1 MKRLSINDIAKASLR
16 TGKRAYLSLAIG
28 IFLSIFL
35 VTSMFFGV
43 QGIYLAQERVRQEK
57 NGRQEIILMENEVT
71 DERLMSERH
80 FAELGHAYVTA
91 EIAETGKYIGYY
103 DETAQDILSLRCME
117 GRMPEK
123 PGEIA
128 LERSVIE
135 QQRMKAEVGD
145 RVTLALKPVDGAAE
159 EREFILVGILNERS
173 ERLETDPMS
182 LFESIEHPSQI
193 PAAVIHPDEPQF
205 ATGRVSMIRILT
217 ISEWCSLEEVI
228 LAWTRLSN
236 GARGNLFDDFYVYD
250 SGITMRT
257 HDLEG
262 LTTVYLTN
270 YLSVQSILV
279 ILMAISL
286 LIACGVGIAQ
296 AMNGR
301 LAHRSEEVGLLRAVG
316 ATKRQIRRIFGREA
330 WILMLLITPFAV
342 AAGCAAVWM
351 IAKVWPEQVLFRMNG
366 MLLAPVILLSAGCIL
381 LFSRI
386 PLYRASA
393 IMPMSVLRDT
403 AVLRKAKRIQPK
415 KQFRA
420 QNLISG
426 RMLRL
431 YPSRQIGSMVL
442 VLLMLICVM
451 LTGYISWID
460 AGGVYKNEQA
470 AFLLWGS
477 TPPRG
482 SGSFEYVHVVPRND
496 LTEQDL
502 AQIESL
508 PKVESVR
515 SVMESQRILLKMD
528 EAHEYFRS
536 EIKKVWHLM
545 DESYQ
550 VIMGDGRP
558 FDYGDYVREAKQEHE
573 QMQQFVATEQLL
585 IPYELRAYTLTEQQ
599 AEMLNLYAAEGE
611 VNLEALDAGRE
622 VLVVAPDLYWYQ
634 TKWGTFNYSED
645 EPDKY
650 LARVE
655 NDAFFAGQQLD
666 FIQIYCDENNV
677 PDNYYQTSE
686 VQVAELADVFEGR
699 VRVGAVLNHHQEIAE
714 LGLPHDVMY
723 ILTTEKGLKAMG
735 LERGWIQEVKISLS
749 GEVDR
754 ETEQY
759 IEERLEVISM
769 RGSGYRP
776 VNYLEAIRE
785 EEQRKWQMILSFG
798 CMALIFLVVSI
809 SLIAGNVTRRIRA
822 DERMIGML
830 RAVGADR
837 RVLRGCYS
845 RQIAVSVLTALGS
858 GWLIACI
865 AVPLLQSQIRMLG
878 GALPT
883 SLALMTAFAGLC
895 AAACFGALNRT
906 ISVVTERSIVENI
919 REL

>member
-43 QGIYLAQERVRQEK
+43 QGIFLAQEKERHEN
-57 NGRQEIILMENEVT
+57 NGCQDIILMENPVT
-71 DERLMSERH
+71 DERLMSDGH

-91 EIAETGKYIGYY
+91 EIDETGKYIGYY

-128 LERSVIE
+128 LERRLIE
-135 QQRMKAEVGD
+135 QQRMEIEVGD
-145 RVTLALKPVDGAAE
+145 RVTLPLRPVDGAAE
-159 EREFILVGILNERS
+159 EREFTLVGILNERS
-173 ERLETDPMS
+173 ERLNTSE
-182 LFESIEHPSQI
+182 EYPSQI
-193 PAAVIHPDEPQF
+193 PAAVIHPDEPLF
-205 ATGRVSMIRILT
+205 ATGRVSMIRIMT
-217 ISEWCSLEEVI
+217 ISEKYSPKATI
-228 LAWTRLSN
+228 LAWTRLPDGS
-236 GARGNLFDDFYVYD
+236 RGNLFNDFYVYD
-250 SGITMRT
+250 SGIMMRAYYVD
-257 HDLEG
+257 DL
-262 LTTVYLTN
+262 TATYVSS
-270 YLSVQSILV
+270 YLSTQSILV
-279 ILMAISL
+279 ILLAVSL

-296 AMNGR
+296 AMNSR
-301 LAHRSEEVGLLRAVG
+301 LTHRSEEVGLLRAVG

-342 AAGCAAVWM
+342 AAGCAAVWV
-351 IAKVWPEQVLFRMNG
+351 IARAWPEQVIFRMSG
-366 MLLAPVILLSAGCIL
+366 KLLAPVILMSAGCIL
-381 LFSRI
+381 VFSRA
-386 PLYRASA
+386 PLYRASS

-403 AVLRKAKRIQPK
+403 AVLRKAKRIRPK

-420 QNLISG
+420 QDLISG

-451 LTGYISWID
+451 LTGYISRID
-460 AGGVYKNEQA
+460 AGASYKSEQA
-470 AFLLWGS
+470 AFRLWGYT
-477 TPPRG
+477 TPNG
-482 SGSFEYVHVVPRND
+482 SGVFDYVQVVPRSD
-496 LTEQDL
+496 LSEQDL
-502 AQIESL
+502 AQMARL

-515 SVMESQRILLKMD
+515 SRIESQRILLKMD
-528 EAHEYFRS
+528 EPHEYFRS
-536 EIKKVWHLM
+536 EIKTVWHLM
-545 DESYQ
+545 DESHQ
-550 VIMGDGRP
+550 VIMYDGTP
-558 FDYGDYVREAKQEHE
+558 FSYEEVIRNAKQEH
-573 QMQQFVATEQLL
+573 QKMQQLLGTEQLL

-599 AEMLNLYAAEGE
+599 AEILNRYAAQGE

-645 EPDKY
+645 EPKTY
-650 LARVE
+650 QSKVK

-666 FIQIYCDENNV
+666 FIQISCDEDDL
-677 PDNYYQTSE
+677 PDNYYDISD
-686 VQVAELADVFEGR
+686 VQAAEQAKVFEGS
-699 VRVGAVLNHHQEIAE
+699 VRVGAVLDHHEELSE

-735 LERGWIQEVKISLS
+735 LERGWIQEVFIGLS
-749 GEVDR
+749 GEVDM

-759 IEERLEVISM
+759 LEERLEIISM
-769 RGSGYRP
+769 RGSGYLLF
-776 VNYLEAIRE
+776 NHLESIRE
-785 EEQRKWQMILSFG
+785 EEQAKRQMILSFG
-798 CMALIFLVVSI
+798 CMTLVFLVVSI

-845 RQIAVSVLTALGS
+845 RQITVSILTALGI
-858 GWLIACI
+858 GGLIACI
-865 AVPLLQSQIRMLG
+865 AVPLLQSQTRMLG
-878 GALPT
+878 SALPA
-883 SLALMTAFAGLC
+883 SLALMAAFAGLC
-895 AAACFGALNRT
+895 AAACFGALSRT
-906 ISVVTERSIVENI
+906 ISAVTERSIVDNI